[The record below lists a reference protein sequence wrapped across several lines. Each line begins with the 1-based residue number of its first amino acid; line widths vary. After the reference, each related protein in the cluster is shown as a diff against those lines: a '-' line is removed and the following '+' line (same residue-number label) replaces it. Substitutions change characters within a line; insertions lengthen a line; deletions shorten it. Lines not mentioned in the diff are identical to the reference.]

1 MRTADVRRAV
11 PGLTRRYS
19 RWTERLR
26 SPVREHRRSIDLV
39 CYRMHDNREAT
50 IDAYGSDIIPALTG

>member
-1 MRTADVRRAV
+1 M

-39 CYRMHDNREAT
+39 CYRMHDSREAT